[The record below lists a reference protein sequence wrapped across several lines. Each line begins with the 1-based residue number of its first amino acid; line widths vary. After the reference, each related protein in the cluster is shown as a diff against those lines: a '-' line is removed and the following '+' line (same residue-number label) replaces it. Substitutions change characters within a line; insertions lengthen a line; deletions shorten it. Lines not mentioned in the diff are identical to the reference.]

1 MGEAVLARRELKK
14 NLEELKYQEA
24 LSDSSRVSSLSLST
38 KEKIVA
44 LLKATELK
52 CKASRARAE
61 LAHKQICALDFW
73 PVRRPI
79 NTLGENNEANDKR
92 LEEENERI
100 LQDEH
105 REVKKEV
112 GELGDMVSRLD
123 RQLKEVITFVTSS
136 SRPGMNDSTFNPNT
150 TAATAI
156 VETVDVESL
165 PDRPRGVKRRK
176 TGDGENAYV
185 SDTGSVS
192 IQHQT
197 PVDIQTQAKEDKTV
211 SHQLKKLESQYGE
224 LENLFNLAN
233 DNENDE
239 ILGIVD
245 NELEKMQETLKRNL
259 KKERKVIIQTEER
272 FHSGLRDKIAALK
285 GEMNSLAAQANP
297 TARVADKQHFRD
309 EFEQVCSSYLY
320 NYENG

>member
-123 RQLKEVITFVTSS
+123 RQ
-136 SRPGMNDSTFNPNT
+136 
-150 TAATAI
+150 
-156 VETVDVESL
+156 
-165 PDRPRGVKRRK
+165 
-176 TGDGENAYV
+176 
-185 SDTGSVS
+185 
-192 IQHQT
+192 
-197 PVDIQTQAKEDKTV
+197 
-211 SHQLKKLESQYGE
+211 
-224 LENLFNLAN
+224 
-233 DNENDE
+233 
-239 ILGIVD
+239 
-245 NELEKMQETLKRNL
+245 
-259 KKERKVIIQTEER
+259 
-272 FHSGLRDKIAALK
+272 
-285 GEMNSLAAQANP
+285 
-297 TARVADKQHFRD
+297 
-309 EFEQVCSSYLY
+309 
-320 NYENG
+320 